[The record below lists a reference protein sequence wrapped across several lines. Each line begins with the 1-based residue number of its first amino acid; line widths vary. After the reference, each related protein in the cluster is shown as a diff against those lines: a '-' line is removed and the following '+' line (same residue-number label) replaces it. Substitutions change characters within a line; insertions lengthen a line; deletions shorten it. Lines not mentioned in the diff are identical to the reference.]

1 MKRFDLG
8 KSSEIIC
15 PCITHYYKSFFRTI
29 KILNSNIIYLPDATI
44 IKKRNTDPGDPMH
57 IPDGFFPISQAAV
70 YWIIA
75 LVFILLSLRWAKR
88 EMSEDKV
95 PLVAVLAAGIFA
107 IQTLNMALPISI
119 IPGGVSGH
127 VVGAALAAIVL
138 GSPFAAIFILTLVLV
153 LQGIFFGDGGIT
165 AMGANIIN
173 MGVLGGFFGFYTYQS
188 VNNLFHN
195 HFCAA
200 FVAGWISLF
209 IPAVVCAVE
218 LALAGTLPLTFGL
231 VTMGI
236 YHAVI
241 GIIEGGITA
250 FALSLIF
257 HARPDIIS
265 GEAPSGTRKAK
276 DVVIIAGITIALAI
290 AICAPYYASTY
301 PDGLDSTFLSAYG
314 ARDVTTVHIDEGK
327 AASAEARVAEKT
339 GNTFSWQA
347 PLPDYSIP
355 GLEKPGEVMA
365 ILFGVLVLFF
375 LGFGISRFISRKN

>member
-1 MKRFDLG
+1 
-8 KSSEIIC
+8 
-15 PCITHYYKSFFRTI
+15 
-29 KILNSNIIYLPDATI
+29 
-44 IKKRNTDPGDPMH
+44 MH

-75 LVFILLSLRWAKR
+75 LVFIFLSLRWAKK

-138 GSPFAAIFILTLVLV
+138 GSPFAAVFILTLVLV

-195 HFCAA
+195 RFCAA
-200 FVAGWISLF
+200 FIAGWISLF
-209 IPAVVCAVE
+209 IPAIVCAVE
-218 LALAGTLPLTFGL
+218 LAIAGTLPLTFGL

-241 GIIEGGITA
+241 GIIEGGVTA
-250 FALSLIF
+250 FALSLII
-257 HARPDIIS
+257 HARPDIV
-265 GEAPSGTRKAK
+265 GEVVTGGRRAK
-276 DVVIIAGITIALAI
+276 DVVIVAGITIALSLAI
-290 AICAPYYASTY
+290 IAPYYASTY

-314 ARDVTTVHIDEGK
+314 AKDVTTVHIDEAK
-327 AASAEARVAEKT
+327 SVLAEGAVTEKT

-347 PLPDYSIP
+347 PLPDYAIP
-355 GLEKPGEVMA
+355 GMDKPGEAMA
-365 ILFGVLVLFF
+365 IIFGVLVLFA

>member
-1 MKRFDLG
+1 
-8 KSSEIIC
+8 
-15 PCITHYYKSFFRTI
+15 
-29 KILNSNIIYLPDATI
+29 
-44 IKKRNTDPGDPMH
+44 MH
-57 IPDGFFPISQAAV
+57 IPDGFFPLSQAAV

-75 LVFILLSLRWAKR
+75 LVFIILSLRWAKR
-88 EMSEDKV
+88 EMSEEKV

-173 MGVLGGFFGFYTYQS
+173 MGVLGGFFGFYTYRS
-188 VNNLFHN
+188 LNDLFHN
-195 HFCAA
+195 RFCAA
-200 FVAGWISLF
+200 FIAGWISLF
-209 IPAVVCAVE
+209 IPAIVCAVE
-218 LALAGTLPLTFGL
+218 LAVAGTLPLTFGL

-241 GIIEGGITA
+241 GIIEGGVTA
-250 FALSLIF
+250 FALTLII

-265 GEAPSGTRKAK
+265 GEVVTRATKAK
-276 DVVIIAGITIALAI
+276 DAVIIAGITIALAI
-290 AICAPYYASTY
+290 AIIAPYYASTY

-314 ARDVTTVHIDEGK
+314 AKDVTTVHIDESK
-327 AASAEARVAEKT
+327 VAIAEGAVVEKT
-339 GNTFSWQA
+339 GNSFSWQA
-347 PLPDYSIP
+347 PLPGYTLP
-355 GLEKPGEVMA
+355 GLDKPGEILA
-365 ILFGVLVLFF
+365 ILSGVIVLLV
-375 LGFGISRFISRKN
+375 LGFGISRFIARKN